1 MSSEWVAVE
10 IRCRRDRFREESRR
24 VRGDGA
30 SSSSLSLQPR
40 PVVSPT
46 PSLSVSPARC
56 RSFRIRLSRSS
67 LPSPVRS
74 SLEWGESRPCFSIRL
89 GRGVCKSRSAS
100 SPRSLSIDAMS
111 GLDERRRRPP
121 PPPPPTA
128 TPRLR
133 SPGMG
138 GSGCD
143 GGRDGG
149 GFADSDKTFGPS
161 GMCVGGAGNA
171 DNTVPSNMEANGH
184 NSFSHDHI
192 HRLLTKL
199 LYVVAEGVWIVRP
212 LGSSHTWVTHCI
224 SGLLRL
230 QARSM

>member
-67 LPSPVRS
+67 FPSPVRS
-74 SLEWGESRPCFSIRL
+74 SLECGESRPCFSIRL
-89 GRGVCKSRSAS
+89 GRGVCKSRPASSSSS

-121 PPPPPTA
+121 TTTA

-138 GSGCD
+138 GRGCD

-149 GFADSDKTFGPS
+149 GFADSDNTFGPS

-184 NSFSHDHI
+184 NLISHDHI

-199 LYVVAEGVWIVRP
+199 LYVVADVSFR
-212 LGSSHTWVTHCI
+212 
-224 SGLLRL
+224 
-230 QARSM
+230 Q